1 LWEKTR
7 KRPICKKV
15 GASSRF
21 DGRSHGALRL
31 DPAAAPSMRVP
42 CWTSTQNLSSYDWS
56 ARIFTVGSFVHA
68 CKGGFYTDNV
78 GVVSQWQSLVRVLH
92 LVRRTRRRS
101 SSLRLAT
108 RDSLCGGLVG
118 FHASRRRQQQQEEE
132 EQVVNDMHARGR
144 AQLVRSSRQRVAF
157 QTNPYSRCLRGTCAP
172 PPVGGR
178 REGGRETFWST
189 AATITYT

>member
-1 LWEKTR
+1 
-7 KRPICKKV
+7 
-15 GASSRF
+15 
-21 DGRSHGALRL
+21 
-31 DPAAAPSMRVP
+31 MRVP
-42 CWTSTQNLSSYDWS
+42 CWTSSQHLSSYDWS

-68 CKGGFYTDNV
+68 CKGVFYTDNV
-78 GVVSQWQSLVRVLH
+78 GVGIAMAKPGT
-92 LVRRTRRRS
+92 RTAPGPANKARS

-118 FHASRRRQQQQEEE
+118 FHASRQQEQ

-144 AQLVRSSRQRVAF
+144 AQLSFGLRVAF

-178 REGGRETFWST
+178 REGGRHSGAPPLRLRTRISMEPVRPST
-189 AATITYT
+189 GPRFCLQSQHNKGGNHEKG